1 MSEYGQWITCTK
13 LEDCEVIIENDGNGT
28 FTSGY
33 LKLTPSQHEEEKRLE
48 VRVRGCNS
56 YGCGKENHVEVH
68 PHAIVLDPPSLSGV
82 EFTSRQTDAVLRWSP
97 PGSSGYDGVDVT
109 WKCDSNKSVTYNN
122 WFPRAVSTPGHSAW
136 YRTEPYGLYSTEALI
151 EGLPT
156 VAENCE
162 FYISAGKDF
171 LGTRYYSL
179 PVQATPE

>member
-1 MSEYGQWITCTK
+1 MSEQVST
-13 LEDCEVIIENDGNGT
+13 VIMNTQVGANT
-28 FTSGY
+28 
-33 LKLTPSQHEEEKRLE
+33 
-48 VRVRGCNS
+48 
-56 YGCGKENHVEVH
+56 
-68 PHAIVLDPPSLSGV
+68 
-82 EFTSRQTDAVLRWSP
+82 
-97 PGSSGYDGVDVT
+97 
-109 WKCDSNKSVTYNN
+109 
-122 WFPRAVSTPGHSAW
+122 RAVSTPGHSAW